1 MENTKQSLCHFNM
14 NYYILVKL
22 TDLGMLKCV
31 EAHNNTFN
39 DIKRHTCF
47 KEYKL
52 KEDENSYHRF
62 IMWQFMEIFGEIA
75 YELHEYVDMNILID
89 SNYLNK

>member
-1 MENTKQSLCHFNM
+1 MKNTKQRLCQFNM

-22 TDLGMLKCV
+22 TDLGILKCV

-47 KEYKL
+47 NEYKQ
-52 KEDENSYHRF
+52 KQDKYGYY
-62 IMWQFMEIFGEIA
+62 QFSTWEFMQIFGEVA
-75 YELHEYVDMNILID
+75 YSLHLYADMNILID